1 MLMMVMWVL
10 LILFIGAAIYFFID
24 RSGLPYPMNM
34 FAKVAVAIVCI
45 FGILSKT
52 GLLNGTLT

>member
-1 MLMMVMWVL
+1 MILIWILIALFVAGAFFL
-10 LILFIGAAIYFFID
+10 LID

-34 FAKVAVAIVCI
+34 FAKVAIAIIAIYV
-45 FGILSKT
+45 ILEKL

>member
-1 MLMMVMWVL
+1 MLIFLWVL
-10 LILFIGAAIYFFID
+10 AALFVAAAIFYLID

-34 FAKVAVAIVCI
+34 FAKVAVAIVAI
-45 FGILSKT
+45 YIILEKT